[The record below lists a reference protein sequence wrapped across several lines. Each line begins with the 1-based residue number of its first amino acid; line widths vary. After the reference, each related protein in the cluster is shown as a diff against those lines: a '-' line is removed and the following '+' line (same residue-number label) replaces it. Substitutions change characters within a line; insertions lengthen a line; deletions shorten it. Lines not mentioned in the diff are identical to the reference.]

1 MLFRSNELLAY
12 GEGGPVALKPFL
24 EKLRQNLTQLYDNE
38 ASVKLLLEGDD
49 LTADQEKATDIALVV
64 NELVSNAF
72 KHAFTGLTGGQVRV
86 ILKKGELFSS
96 ITVQDNGNGFDFNGK
111 EGLGFGMS
119 LVKMTVRDKL
129 GGKLYLTSDREGT
142 SVTFD
147 FR

>member
-1 MLFRSNELLAY
+1 MLSIASINELLAY

-72 KHAFTGLTGGQVRV
+72 KHAFTGLTGGA
-86 ILKKGELFSS
+86 G
-96 ITVQDNGNGFDFNGK
+96 T
-111 EGLGFGMS
+111 
-119 LVKMTVRDKL
+119 RDSEKRGAVFL
-129 GGKLYLTSDREGT
+129 HHRTGQWKRL
-142 SVTFD
+142 
-147 FR
+147 